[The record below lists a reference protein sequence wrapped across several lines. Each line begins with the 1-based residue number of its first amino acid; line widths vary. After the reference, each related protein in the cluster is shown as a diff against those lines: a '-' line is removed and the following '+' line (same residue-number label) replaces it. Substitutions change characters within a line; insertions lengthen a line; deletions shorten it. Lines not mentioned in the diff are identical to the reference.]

1 MARNISGVY
10 SLPAGSLVSNGD
22 VSDAA
27 DLNTPLSDIESDL
40 NAARPIV
47 AGGTGATTAADA
59 RTNLGITPANIGAQA
74 LDTTLTALAA
84 YNTNGLLTQT
94 AADTFTG
101 RTITAGAGI
110 SVTNGNGVSGNPTIA
125 ASGIT
130 TAEIAA
136 ATLITASDTIAS
148 NVNDTTIPTSS
159 AVDAHIP
166 AKLNATGSAPIY
178 ACRAWVNF
186 NGTLAAASMIRAAG
200 NVSSITDHGTGDYTI
215 NFATAMP
222 DANYAVVIAASRVGL
237 NDAAAAVAWV
247 SVNDTRSTSSKRIR
261 TAGISSSLA
270 VFDPEDVYVAI
281 FR

>member
-59 RTNLGITPANIGAQA
+59 RTNLGITPANIGAQT
-74 LDTTLTALAA
+74 LDATLTALAA

-110 SVTNGNGVSGNPTIA
+110 SVTNGDGVSGNPTVA

-136 ATLITASDTIAS
+136 ATLVTASDTIAS

-178 ACRAWVNF
+178 ACRAWVTL
-186 NGTLAAASMIRAAG
+186 NGTLAAASMILASG
-200 NVSSITDHGTGDYTI
+200 NVTSITDNGAGDYTI
-215 NFATAMP
+215 NFATALP
-222 DANYAVVIAASRVGL
+222 DENYCVTGTCRIAGFVVPVVSVSTATDPTASAVRVRTYREGPVAADANLVYI
-237 NDAAAAVAWV
+237 
-247 SVNDTRSTSSKRIR
+247 SV
-261 TAGISSSLA
+261 
-270 VFDPEDVYVAI
+270 

>member
-74 LDTTLTALAA
+74 LDATLTALAA
-84 YNTNGLLTQT
+84 YNTNGLLAQT

-110 SVTNGNGVSGNPTIA
+110 SVTNGDGVSGNPTIA

-136 ATLITASDTIAS
+136 ATLVTASDTIAS
-148 NVNDTTIPTSS
+148 NDNDTTIPTS
-159 AVDAHIP
+159 AAVKDYVDASVSTWGFTSTQQSFSLSSKLTVAHGLGAVPSELSAYLICTTAQSP
-166 AKLNATGSAPIY
+166 YVLNEIVLMPINTQVGASGYNIALSADGTNVIARIGTQVVLNNDSGGLINITASSWRLVVMAKL
-178 ACRAWVNF
+178 
-186 NGTLAAASMIRAAG
+186 
-200 NVSSITDHGTGDYTI
+200 
-215 NFATAMP
+215 
-222 DANYAVVIAASRVGL
+222 
-237 NDAAAAVAWV
+237 
-247 SVNDTRSTSSKRIR
+247 
-261 TAGISSSLA
+261 
-270 VFDPEDVYVAI
+270 
-281 FR
+281 

>member
-59 RTNLGITPANIGAQA
+59 RTNLGITPANIGAQT
-74 LDTTLTALAA
+74 LDATLTALAG

-110 SVTNGNGVSGNPTIA
+110 SVTNGDGVSGNPTIA

-136 ATLITASDTIAS
+136 ATLVTASDTIAS
-148 NVNDTTIPTSS
+148 NDNDTTIPTS
-159 AVDAHIP
+159 AAVKDYVDASVSTWGFTSTQQSFSLSSKLTVAHSLGAVPSELSAYLICTTAQSP
-166 AKLNATGSAPIY
+166 YVLNEIVLMPINTQVGASGYNIALSADGTNVIARIGTQVVLNNDSGGLINITASSWRLVVRAKL
-178 ACRAWVNF
+178 
-186 NGTLAAASMIRAAG
+186 
-200 NVSSITDHGTGDYTI
+200 
-215 NFATAMP
+215 
-222 DANYAVVIAASRVGL
+222 
-237 NDAAAAVAWV
+237 
-247 SVNDTRSTSSKRIR
+247 
-261 TAGISSSLA
+261 
-270 VFDPEDVYVAI
+270 
-281 FR
+281 